1 MDGIYNLRDEIYI
14 NEYIMGSFAN
24 YNHGFGERPGFKRK
38 FDEKTGPVFFDANH
52 ADVEYILGDLR
63 VKRRI

>member
-24 YNHGFGERPGFKRK
+24 YTRIGERPGFKRK
-38 FDEKTGPVFFDANH
+38 FDENRPVFFDANH
-52 ADVEYILGDLR
+52 AM
-63 VKRRI
+63 